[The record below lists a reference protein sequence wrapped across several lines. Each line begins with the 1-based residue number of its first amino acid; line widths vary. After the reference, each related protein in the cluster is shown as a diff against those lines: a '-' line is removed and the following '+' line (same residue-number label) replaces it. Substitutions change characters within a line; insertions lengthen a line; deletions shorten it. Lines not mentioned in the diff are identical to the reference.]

1 LDRRTPLPTTTR
13 GVAATR
19 ASIRTGQPPGSP
31 IGVIPPYSMP
41 VAATASSTGANDA
54 LRTSSSRRATPFT
67 SARVV
72 ASTTHAA

>member
-1 LDRRTPLPTTTR
+1 M
-13 GVAATR
+13 
-19 ASIRTGQPPGSP
+19 STGHPSGRP

-41 VAATASSTGANDA
+41 DSATASSIGANDA
-54 LRTSSSRRATPFT
+54 FFAPSRRRTTPFT